1 MAISAASCTLR
12 IVISPRIRSSSTT
25 RAVRH
30 MGTELHGPRPMSY
43 RETMAATTIRR
54 ATAEDWEMVARLH
67 AASWRSAYR
76 GIYPDRFLDDE
87 VIEDRRN
94 YWRGAL
100 PDMIGDRD
108 AVFLAGCG
116 REPAGFV
123 CIRRDQD
130 PAGPLLDNL
139 HVLPGRKRRG
149 TGRRLL
155 AAGAAWLVDQ
165 APDASLQLF
174 VWAANRPARG
184 FYRHLGAIEVEQLDQ
199 PVPGGEIAPIVRMR
213 WLQARALLEPIRGG

>member
-1 MAISAASCTLR
+1 MSYPETMD
-12 IVISPRIRSSSTT
+12 STT
-25 RAVRH
+25 I
-30 MGTELHGPRPMSY
+30 L
-43 RETMAATTIRR
+43 R
-54 ATAEDWEMVARLH
+54 ATPDQWGMVAGLH

-87 VIEDRRN
+87 VTEDRRD

-100 PDMIGDRD
+100 PGMTGDRD
-108 AVFLAGCG
+108 AVFLALHGS
-116 REPAGFV
+116 EPVGFA

-139 HVLPGRKRRG
+139 HILPGLKRRG

-155 AAGAAWLVDQ
+155 AAGTAWLVERE
-165 APDASLQLF
+165 PDASLQLF

-184 FYRHLGAIEVEQLDQ
+184 FYRHLGAIEVERFDA
-199 PVPGGEIAPIVRMR
+199 PVPGGAAAPILRMR
-213 WLQARALLEPIRGG
+213 WPEARALLEQPSRG